1 MSAHGLDKRVARIEQ
16 ARAVRQKAFFVL
28 IRGDQ
33 SEEEAFRA
41 AGIPDNTRCV
51 FIMRLTPK
59 AE

>member
-16 ARAVRQKAFFVL
+16 ARGVGQRIFFVL

-33 SEEEAFRA
+33 SEEEAFRE
-41 AGIPDNTRCV
+41 AGIPDNARCV
-51 FIMRLTPK
+51 FIMRLSPN